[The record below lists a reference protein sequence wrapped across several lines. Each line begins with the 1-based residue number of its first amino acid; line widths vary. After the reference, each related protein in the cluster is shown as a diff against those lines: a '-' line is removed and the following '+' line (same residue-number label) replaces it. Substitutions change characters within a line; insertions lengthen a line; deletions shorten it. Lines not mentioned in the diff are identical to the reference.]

1 MSDFFEI
8 KSIGRE
14 DQKRILEE
22 FRRKIAEKK
31 KEGLLSEREV
41 REIEEM
47 NLYPLPDIPDV
58 QSVYEDHMFKK
69 KKRMSKK

>member
-8 KSIGRE
+8 KCLGKE
-14 DQKRILEE
+14 DQKKILEE
-22 FRRKIAEKK
+22 IERKIAEKK

-47 NLYPLPDIPDV
+47 KLHPLPDIPDV
-58 QSVYEDHMFKK
+58 QSVYENHIFKK
-69 KKRMSKK
+69 KIKKPKK